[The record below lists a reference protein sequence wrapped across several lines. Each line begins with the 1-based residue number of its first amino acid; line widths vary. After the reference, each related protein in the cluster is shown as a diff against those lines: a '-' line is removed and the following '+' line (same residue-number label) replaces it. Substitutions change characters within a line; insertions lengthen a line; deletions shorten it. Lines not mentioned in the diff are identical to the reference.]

1 MRNTLLDMAHR
12 LSDQDLISQLHRLA
26 RHERTATVE
35 LVAHLVELDTRR
47 LHLPLGFGSLF
58 AYCTEELHLA
68 EHAAY
73 NRIEA
78 ARAARRFPVIL
89 DRLGDGSLNLS
100 TLRLLVPHLSAENHE
115 AVMRQAA
122 GMSKR
127 GVEQL
132 VAVLAPRAD
141 APSWVRKLPTPRWAA
156 PVTAVGSLP
165 GAVVTEASAVV
176 RGGSELA
183 DGQVVLPAAGGHVG
197 PAEPGARTATPAPGL
212 APEES
217 GTGAQS
223 DSKLEQAPVAPGSP
237 ARDGG
242 RRSQPE
248 EGSGETSPTRALA
261 WPLSAASIA
270 PLSPERFRVQLTVT
284 RETHDDLRR
293 AQDLLRREIPDG
305 DPARIFA
312 RALKLLIE
320 DVARR
325 KTGATS
331 RSRPGRASPGGTRHV
346 PAHVRR
352 AVWLRDGGRCA
363 FVASGGRR
371 CGQRAFLEFH
381 HLEPYA
387 VGGETKVANLSLRCR
402 AHNVHEHVLLFGSP
416 PYPATRP
423 GASRTQ
429 LASDPRTGRRS
440 TPLERPRPVTPGTEP
455 RSGA

>member
-1 MRNTLLDMAHR
+1 MRPTLLDMAHR
-12 LSDQDLISQLHRLA
+12 LSDQDLIRQLRRLA
-26 RHERTATVE
+26 SHERTATVE
-35 LVAHLVELDTRR
+35 LVAHLAELDTRR

-89 DRLGDGSLNLS
+89 DRLSDGSLNLS
-100 TLRLLVPHLSAENHE
+100 TLRLLAPHLTAENHE
-115 AVMRQAA
+115 TVLRQAA

-127 GVEQL
+127 SVEQL

-141 APSWVRKLPTPRWAA
+141 APAFVRKLPAPRWSI
-156 PVTAVGSLP
+156 PTAVGSHP
-165 GAVVTEASAVV
+165 GAIVIGASAVV
-176 RGGSELA
+176 GPSGPGGGTAAPAPVLDRAELCAGTRWDSELEEA
-183 DGQVVLPAAGGHVG
+183 RIAAASTAGESGQTTG
-197 PAEPGARTATPAPGL
+197 PAEAPGK
-212 APEES
+212 
-217 GTGAQS
+217 TG
-223 DSKLEQAPVAPGSP
+223 
-237 ARDGG
+237 
-242 RRSQPE
+242 
-248 EGSGETSPTRALA
+248 PTRALA
-261 WPLSAASIA
+261 GPLSAASIA
-270 PLSPERFRVQLTVT
+270 PLSPERFRVQLTVS

-325 KTGATS
+325 KAGSPAA
-331 RSRPGRASPGGTRHV
+331 SRPARASAGGSRHV

-371 CGQRAFLEFH
+371 CGQSAFLEFH

-387 VGGETKVANLSLRCR
+387 VGGETSVANLSLRCQ

-416 PYPATRP
+416 PHPATRP

-429 LASDPRTGRRS
+429 GVSMPRPGRQR
-440 TPLERPRPVTPGTEP
+440 TPLGSTRLVTPGTEP

>member
-1 MRNTLLDMAHR
+1 MRPTLLDMAHR

-26 RHERTATVE
+26 SHERTATVE
-35 LVAHLVELDTRR
+35 LVAHLAELDTRR

-89 DRLGDGSLNLS
+89 DRLSDGSLNLS
-100 TLRLLVPHLSAENHE
+100 ALRLLAPHLTAENHE
-115 AVMRQAA
+115 VVLRQAA

-127 GVEQL
+127 SVEQL
-132 VAVLAPRAD
+132 VAALAPRAD
-141 APSWVRKLPTPRWAA
+141 APAFVRKLPTPRWGG

-183 DGQVVLPAAGGHVG
+183 DGQVLLP
-197 PAEPGARTATPAPGL
+197 
-212 APEES
+212 
-217 GTGAQS
+217 
-223 DSKLEQAPVAPGSP
+223 DSRLEQAPVAPGP
-237 ARDGG
+237 PGRDGG
-242 RRSQPE
+242 RRSWPE
-248 EGSGETSPTRALA
+248 EGSGETGPTRAPA
-261 WPLSAASIA
+261 RPLSAASIA
-270 PLSPERFRVQLTVT
+270 PLSPERFRVQLTVS

-331 RSRPGRASPGGTRHV
+331 RSRPDRASAGGSRHV

-352 AVWLRDGGRCA
+352 AVWLRDGGRCV

-387 VGGETKVANLSLRCR
+387 VGGETNVANLSLRCQ

-416 PYPATRP
+416 PHPATRP
-423 GASRTQ
+423 GASRAQ
-429 LASDPRTGRRS
+429 GVSMPRPGRQR
-440 TPLERPRPVTPGTEP
+440 TPLGSPCHVTPGTEP